1 MNNFVRYI
9 KEEHARIRKED
20 ISNLQQD
27 METQAKQVRSGW
39 ITAFMNMK
47 TAFGEALGKFR
58 GSINELE
65 MREDQSRALTT
76 TGAGERADLTEV
88 HADIDK
94 LEDKL
99 ELYKAKLDGFLEKQS
114 GSINYH
120 NFGFSL
126 PEEPMRG

>member
-1 MNNFVRYI
+1 MKVEYKDKLNNFVRDV

-47 TAFGEALGKFR
+47 TSFGEALGNLR

-65 MREDQSRALTT
+65 MREIDDAHLPQR
-76 TGAGERADLTEV
+76 ERENV
-88 HADIDK
+88 RI
-94 LEDKL
+94 
-99 ELYKAKLDGFLEKQS
+99 
-114 GSINYH
+114 
-120 NFGFSL
+120 
-126 PEEPMRG
+126 